1 MRRPFVLATACL
13 LLMSAVGAG
22 AQQLPPRPQ
31 ISDYEDQAAFVADV
45 LAWEKLRDQLAN
57 SPAPEPE
64 TSDAPHD
71 WHHVT
76 GPEDLETAIMN
87 AEGYEQPVYR
97 EQLRFNRTT
106 HISFPLPK
114 LDSREMAEKAAAA
127 EAAALKEGLL
137 NEVELLSEYL
147 HEQLDQLRALT
158 AQTPGALDTLANRTN

>member
-1 MRRPFVLATACL
+1 MRRPFALATACL
-13 LLMSAVGAG
+13 LLMSAAGAS

-31 ISDYEDQAAFVADV
+31 ISNYEDQAAFVADV

-57 SPAPEPE
+57 SPTPEPE
-64 TSDAPHD
+64 PSDAPHD

-97 EQLRFNRTT
+97 EQYRFNRTT

-137 NEVELLSEYL
+137 DEAELLSEYL
-147 HEQLDQLRALT
+147 QEQLDQLRALT
-158 AQTPGALDTLANRTN
+158 AQTPGVLDTLANRTN

>member
-13 LLMSAVGAG
+13 VLMSAVGAD

>member
-1 MRRPFVLATACL
+1 MPGKTTLIAL
-13 LLMSAVGAG
+13 LLLTSTTVTQ
-22 AQQLPPRPQ
+22 AQQLPPRPH
-31 ISDYEDQAAFVADV
+31 ISDYEDQTAFVADV
-45 LAWEKLRDQLAN
+45 LAWEKLRDQLAS

-64 TSDAPHD
+64 LAETAHD

-76 GPEDLETAIMN
+76 GPEDLDTAIMN

-97 EQLRFNRTT
+97 EQYRFNRTT

-127 EAAALKEGLL
+127 EAAALRKDLL
-137 NEVELLSEYL
+137 NEAELLSEYL

-158 AQTPGALDTLANRTN
+158 AQTPGAFDTLANRTN

>member
-1 MRRPFVLATACL
+1 MPGKTTLIAL
-13 LLMSAVGAG
+13 LLLTSTTAIQ

-31 ISDYEDQAAFVADV
+31 ISDYEDQTAFVADV
-45 LAWEKLRDQLAN
+45 LAWEKLRDHLASN
-57 SPAPEPE
+57 PAPEPE
-64 TSDAPHD
+64 QAETAHD

-76 GPEDLETAIMN
+76 GPEDLDTAIMN

-137 NEVELLSEYL
+137 NEAELLSEYL

-158 AQTPGALDTLANRTN
+158 ARTPGALDTLANRTN

>member
-1 MRRPFVLATACL
+1 MRRPFALATAFL
-13 LLMSAVGAG
+13 LLIGAAG
-22 AQQLPPRPQ
+22 ANAQQLPPRPQ

-64 TSDAPHD
+64 PSSAPHD

-137 NEVELLSEYL
+137 NEAE
-147 HEQLDQLRALT
+147 
-158 AQTPGALDTLANRTN
+158 

>member
-1 MRRPFVLATACL
+1 MRRPYVLATACL
-13 LLMSAVGAG
+13 FLVSAAGA

-31 ISDYEDQAAFVADV
+31 ISDYEDQTAFVADV
-45 LAWEKLRDQLAN
+45 LAWEKLRDELAAN
-57 SPAPEPE
+57 PPADTTQAE
-64 TSDAPHD
+64 APHD

-76 GPEDLETAIMN
+76 GPEDLDTAIMN

-97 EQLRFNRTT
+97 EQYRFNRTT

-127 EAAALKEGLL
+127 AEAAALREGLL
-137 NEVELLSEYL
+137 EESELLSEYL

-158 AQTPGALDTLANRTN
+158 AQTPGAFDTLANRTN